1 MSIRANSLQSVVLD
15 GIYFTALMGLAA
27 ATLTT
32 VARGADPQVVAP
44 TEATDRR
51 LTDDHIDSQLNTDD
65 NRASGDPEESPAA
78 KREAMML
85 GMKLYEQRT
94 GHIMVTDVAT
104 KSPAWDA
111 GIRAGD
117 RLLSIDTLRPM
128 SLAPWVTD
136 IGKVLKD
143 TPDGRT
149 VAAAV
154 ERDGER
160 LAFDV
165 RLPVSKAG
173 EARDALQEEE
183 AIAEIAA
190 AQAQQQPMQQQGA
203 GVMPGGDDTGAV
215 VVPGGGGGVVG
226 IDVGGFGDGGYD
238 DGSGNSQQNENRVA
252 QTAMAQLMGVNR
264 MPRGTAEEQA
274 GQMQNPRGAG
284 GQVGVATFEDT
295 GEGVNVD
302 VLVRGLPRGTY
313 RVGIGQGDGM
323 TGGIGNNTNVGNG
336 YVDDGFVDDGFGG
349 DGFGNDGSLTDAE
362 RNGAGVRDGGRQFNN
377 RANNRGNIRNPQRA
391 GRGGIE
397 PLNNGGQP
405 MPNAAPNGLPGAAGT
420 VPAGGGVGQ
429 GGVVPGSGAGG
440 AGGAA
445 GGGAAGGDAGGA
457 SLADPN
463 GSGVLAQQ
471 LDAQSGQ
478 GISQGNQGVNQGIG
492 QGNTGNMQ
500 RPGNLQSGS
509 EYLNRNNANGRMS
522 NGQINNN
529 VNNNGMNRN
538 ATNGLNTNGMN
549 SSMGAPPFVAEIG
562 VLQVGADSSA
572 RVQNRLEGMQVQSLA
587 GMSVIVVS
595 DMGQLSG
602 GNTLGSGGAM
612 NPNGRQ
618 AVGRQNNQL
627 QGTQNIQGQGQANQ
641 MQGQQVGQLPNQ
653 SGAAPGVV
661 ATGVIQINDGRRTP
675 NLEAERRTPGSGQ
688 PVDRATQEQRDRV
701 PFSDPRQD
709 FNPATAE

>member
-44 TEATDRR
+44 AEATDRR

-160 LAFDV
+160 LALDV

-173 EARDALQEEE
+173 EARDARQEEE

-190 AQAQQQPMQQQGA
+190 AQSQQQPMQQQGA
-203 GVMPGGDDTGAV
+203 GTMPGGDDTGAV
-215 VVPGGGGGVVG
+215 VVPGGGGGGVVG
-226 IDVGGFGDGGYD
+226 IDVGGFGDGGFD
-238 DGSGNSQQNENRVA
+238 DGSGDPQRSENRLA

-302 VLVRGLPRGTY
+302 VLVRGLPRGSY

-336 YVDDGFVDDGFGG
+336 YVDDGFVDDGFG
-349 DGFGNDGSLTDAE
+349 NDGSLTDAE
-362 RNGAGVRDGGRQFNN
+362 RNAAGVRDGGRQFNN
-377 RANNRGNIRNPQRA
+377 RVNNRGNIRNPQRA

-397 PLNNGGQP
+397 PLNNGGQR
-405 MPNAAPNGLPGAAGT
+405 MPNAAPNGLPGAGGT
-420 VPAGGGVGQ
+420 VPTGGGVGQ

-440 AGGAA
+440 ASGAG

-457 SLADPN
+457 LHADPN

-471 LDAQSGQ
+471 LDAQ
-478 GISQGNQGVNQGIG
+478 
-492 QGNTGNMQ
+492 NTGNVQ
-500 RPGNLQSGS
+500 RPGNLQSGN
-509 EYLNRNNANGRMS
+509 ENLNRNNANGRMS

-549 SSMGAPPFVAEIG
+549 SSMGAVPFVVEIG

-572 RVQNRLEGMQVQSLA
+572 RVQNRLEGMQVQSLS

-612 NPNGRQ
+612 NPNGGQ
-618 AVGRQNNQL
+618 AVGRQDNQG
-627 QGTQNIQGQGQANQ
+627 QGTQNNQGQGQANQ
-641 MQGQQVGQLPNQ
+641 AQGQQAGQLPNQ
-653 SGAAPGVV
+653 SGASPGVV
-661 ATGVIQINDGRRTP
+661 ATGVIQITDGRRTP

-709 FNPATAE
+709 FNPASAE